1 MNIVEQKAEQIV
13 LASILI
19 QPDLFDEAIKKIS
32 PEDFIDRK
40 NQEIFQAMNG
50 AFLNGKQP
58 SFMNIITRTKGVSQ
72 EYFIQLM
79 EVTPLYLDFT
89 LSLEQLREFS
99 KKRKLES
106 AVVEMNYMLSRNEF
120 KPEQLASLYSEKL
133 GSIVDVENEERN
145 DITELVDNILEKK
158 QKVENGENLIEIT
171 TGYNSLNWLTDGFHK
186 TELTIIAARPAVGKC
201 LGKGTRV
208 LMYDGTLKEVE
219 KIKVGD
225 LLMGN
230 DSTPRRVLSI
240 AHGRE
245 MMYWVRQKHGIDY
258 RVNESHILSLKRSRR
273 EGGYKKGE
281 VLNISVKDYLKK
293 SAKWKSNYKGY
304 KTAVEFPHKD
314 VPLDPYLFGL
324 WLGDGS
330 SRSSRIC
337 TPDEEVVDYL
347 KQYAEKTGQFVTVDK
362 QKGKCPMYTITG
374 GRSAEAR
381 KKSVQAILRKTNVLN
396 NKHIP
401 QIYLINDKDTRL
413 QLLAG
418 LIDSDGY
425 INKNSGRTIEI
436 TNKSERLAYQI
447 KFLCDTLG
455 YRTSIRKKKGRIAS
469 RNFEGTYWRVHF
481 NGNVD
486 EIPTR
491 IKRKQT
497 KKWTSNIDWQV
508 TGITVE
514 PDKIDDYY
522 GFEIDGNGLF
532 LLEDCTVTH
541 NTALTLNFM
550 LRQIKQDIPVL
561 MFSLE
566 MSKSSLYKRLLSII
580 SGVDASKINKGQLSE
595 SEVKK
600 IIAAADF
607 LESKRDKLFI
617 IDKSSITIN
626 DMIVEAKTMKNKGI
640 QVIYIDYLQL
650 LNTESVYKNRA
661 IEMGEISR
669 NLKILAKVLDVAVVA
684 IAQLNREVEH
694 RTNKRPTLADLRDS
708 GEIEQNA
715 DNVWFLYR
723 EGYYLEQKGEGENEK
738 TNQTELSI
746 SKHRNG
752 PTGTVNLYFMKKTL
766 EFLEEGKV

>member
-1 MNIVEQKAEQIV
+1 LNIIEQKAEQIII
-13 LASILI
+13 ASILAK
-19 QPDLFDEAIKKIS
+19 PELFDEAIKKIS
-32 PEDFIDRK
+32 PKDFIDRK

-50 AFLNGKQP
+50 AFLDGKLP
-58 SFMNIITRTKGVSQ
+58 TFMNIITRTKGVSQ
-72 EYFIQLM
+72 EYFIKLM
-79 EVTPLYLDFT
+79 EITPLYLDFA
-89 LSLEQLREFS
+89 LSLEQLREAS
-99 KKRKLES
+99 KKRKLKN
-106 AVVEMNYMLSRNEF
+106 AVAEMNYMLSRREF

-201 LGKGTRV
+201 LGKGTLV

-330 SRSSRIC
+330 SRSSHIC

-381 KKSVQAILRKTNVLN
+381 KKSVQAILRKMNVLN

-566 MSKSSLYKRLLSII
+566 MSKSSLYKRLFSIY
-580 SGVDASKINKGQLSE
+580 SGVEASKINKGQLNE

-669 NLKILAKVLDVAVVA
+669 NLKILAKELDVAVVA

-694 RTNKRPTLADLRDS
+694 RTNKRPNLADLRDS

-723 EGYYLEQKGEGENEK
+723 EGYYLEQKGEEDKNDSK
-738 TNQTELSI
+738 TELSI
-746 SKHRNG
+746 AKHRNG
-752 PTGTVNLYFMKKTL
+752 PTGVVNLVFRKNTL

>member
-1 MNIVEQKAEQIV
+1 MVKSVNIVEQKAEQIII
-13 LASILI
+13 ASILAN
-19 QPDLFDEAIKKIS
+19 PKLFDEAIQKIS
-32 PEDFIDRK
+32 PEDFTNRK
-40 NQEIFQAMNG
+40 NREIFKAMNKV
-50 AFLNGKQP
+50 FLNGSEP
-58 SFMNIITRTKGVSQ
+58 TFMNIISHIPAEMQ
-72 EYFIQLM
+72 EYCIKLM
-79 EVTPLYLDFT
+79 EITPLYLDFH
-89 LSLEQLREFS
+89 SALEQLRQFS
-99 KKRKLES
+99 RKRKLQS
-106 AVVEMNYMLSRNEF
+106 AVVEMNMMLGRNDF
-120 KPEQLASLYSEKL
+120 KPEQIASLYSEKL
-133 GSIVDVENEERN
+133 GSIVDIENEEEN
-145 DITELVDNILEKK
+145 DIAELIDDILEKK
-158 QKVENGENLIEIT
+158 RKVENGENLIEIT

-381 KKSVQAILRKTNVLN
+381 KKSVQAILRKMNVLN
-396 NKHIP
+396 NKYIP

-469 RNFEGTYWRVHF
+469 RNFEGTYWWVHF

-550 LRQIKQDIPVL
+550 LRQIKQGIPVL

-566 MSKSSLYKRLLSII
+566 MSKSSLYKRLLSIY
-580 SGVDASKINKGQLSE
+580 SGVEASKINKGQLNDN
-595 SEVKK
+595 EVKK
-600 IIAAADF
+600 IIVAADF
-607 LESKRDKLFI
+607 LEKNRDKLFI
-617 IDKSSITIN
+617 VDKSNIDIN
-626 DMIVEAKTMKNKGI
+626 EIMVQAKTLKNKGI
-640 QVIYIDYLQL
+640 EIIYIDYLQL

-669 NLKILAKVLDVAVVA
+669 NLKILAKELNV
-684 IAQLNREVEH
+684 QLNREVEH

-723 EGYYLEQKGEGENEK
+723 EGYYREQKGEVDNEGK
-738 TNQTELSI
+738 TELSI

-752 PTGTVNLYFMKKTL
+752 PTGVVNLHFRKETL
-766 EFLEEGKV
+766 EFLEEGKL